1 MITRRSTMVA
11 AALWVVAWPPAR
23 AQAALSAADHDR
35 FLRDV
40 VMQARNGSREEW
52 LASYDA
58 VVGFVGRVQQEV
70 ARLSDA
76 QKQVFARA
84 VHDLGYWKGQEQRVS
99 DPRNPFLGAHL
110 RGSDN
115 ELAAVLTPQ
124 GAQAW
129 RERYAQGARGYRFNL
144 DIVADR
150 EGFFRLQGKA
160 LANPA
165 EWAGSTG
172 IVNANAQ
179 SWESLVAE
187 AARYPNP
194 SERLQVIVGN
204 QLGAVASA
212 LSLMRGTQMPDDASM
227 DYATA
232 VIWRYT
238 GHFSGRDGWDKV
250 PLVQVPYAQLPESEK
265 AKDRPIWKA
274 VQQGLRA
281 AGLAPG

>member
-1 MITRRSTMVA
+1 MISRRSMVLA
-11 AALWVVAWPPAR
+11 AALPAAWMVPAR
-23 AQAALSAADHDR
+23 AQPVLSPADHDR
-35 FLRDV
+35 FVREV
-40 VMQARNGSREEW
+40 VMKAGNGSREEW

-58 VVGFVGRVQQEV
+58 VLDFVGRVQQEV
-70 ARLSDA
+70 AQLPDA
-76 QKQVFARA
+76 RKQVFARS
-84 VHDLGYWKGQEQRVS
+84 VHDLGYWKGQELRVA
-99 DPRNPFLGAHL
+99 DPRNPFLGARL
-110 RGSDN
+110 RGTDS

-160 LANPA
+160 LANAA
-165 EWAGSTG
+165 EWAAGTA

-179 SWESLVAE
+179 SWDALVLD
-187 AARYPNP
+187 AAAYPDP
-194 SERLQVIVGN
+194 AERLRVLVGN
-204 QLGAVASA
+204 QLGAIASA
-212 LSLMRGTQMPDDASM
+212 LSLMRGSQPLDDAAM

-238 GHFSGRDGWDKV
+238 GHYSGRDGWDKV
-250 PLVQVPYAQLPESEK
+250 PLVRVPYAQLPESEK

-281 AGLAPG
+281 TGLAPG